1 MHKLA
6 GIMSKLANVYE
17 NLTGRASELAGI
29 YRGLAD
35 RQKMIVLGVGGVVS
49 LLLIVGVL
57 FVLLNAF
64 SEDEV
69 VVEAVPT
76 PEPTP
81 EPKAEPGVTSDKIVF
96 GQSAAFTG
104 PTQSLGWNMRSGI
117 QAAFE
122 EVNRQGGV
130 NGRMLELIFRDDR
143 YEPELT
149 LTNTTALIEDD
160 KVFALIGEVG
170 TPTSR
175 AAIPIAA
182 AAEVP
187 FIAPFTGAYGFLR
200 DGAYPNVIN
209 LRASY
214 NDETE
219 EMIER
224 LTEDLDISRIAVLYQ
239 DDSFGRAGLDGVV
252 MALERRDMAV
262 VGTGIY
268 ARNTTAVKAALLDI
282 RESNPQAII
291 VIGTPAPVATLVKWT
306 RLIETGD
313 EKALVMTTS
322 FAGSNALPEQLGSG
336 GSGVFVTQVVP
347 APTHSS
353 IPVVAEY
360 RQALDSLPMDPNV
373 AVARPEPDPVS
384 LEGYLAGR
392 LAIEALRRC
401 GDDVTRRCFMD
412 AIINGDP
419 IDIGGFRLEYGDG
432 DNQGSDAIFIAAIDE
447 YGHYYSIKSL
457 QDAMQ

>member
-1 MHKLA
+1 MNKLA
-6 GIMSKLANVYE
+6 EVYE
-17 NLTGRASELAGI
+17 NLTRSLIGRINELAVI
-29 YRGLAD
+29 YRGLDD
-35 RQKMIVLGVGGVVS
+35 RQKMIVLGAGAAVS
-49 LLLIVGVL
+49 LLLVIGIVFALVS
-57 FVLLNAF
+57 VF
-64 SEDEV
+64 SGD
-69 VVEAVPT
+69 EAVVQAEPT

-81 EPKAEPGVTSDKIVF
+81 VPESEPGVFPDKVVF
-96 GQSAAFTG
+96 GQSAALSG
-104 PTQSLGWNMRSGI
+104 PTRDLGWNMRAGI

-122 EVNRQGGV
+122 EVNQQGGV

-149 LTNTTALIEDD
+149 ITNTIALIEDD
-160 KVFALIGEVG
+160 NVFALIGEVG

-182 AAEVP
+182 EADVP

-200 DGAYPNVIN
+200 DGAYPNVVN

-219 EMIER
+219 EMVER

-252 MALERRDMAV
+252 AALGRRDMDV

-268 ARNTTAVKAALLDI
+268 PRNTTAVKAALLDI

-360 RQALDSLPMDPNV
+360 RQALDNLPVDPN
-373 AVARPEPDPVS
+373 VARPEPDPVS

-392 LAIEALRRC
+392 LAIEGLFRC
-401 GDDVTRRCFMD
+401 GDDVTRQCFMD

-419 IDIGGFRLEYGDG
+419 IDIGGFGLEYGDG
-432 DNQGSDAIFIAAIDE
+432 DNQGSDAIFIAAIDQ
-447 YGHYYSIKSL
+447 YGHYYSIESL

>member
-1 MHKLA
+1 MNKLA

-35 RQKMIVLGVGGVVS
+35 RQKMIVLGVVGAVS

-69 VVEAVPT
+69 LVEAVPT

-81 EPKAEPGVTSDKIVF
+81 EPKVEPGVTSDKIVF

-104 PTQSLGWNMRSGI
+104 PTQSLGWNMRAGI

-130 NGRMLELIFRDDR
+130 NGRKLELIFRDDR

-182 AAEVP
+182 AADVP

-200 DGAYPNVIN
+200 DGAYSNVIN

-224 LTEDLDISRIAVLYQ
+224 LTKDLDISRVAVLYQ

-252 MALERRDMAV
+252 AALARRDMEV

-313 EKALVMTTS
+313 EKVLVMTTS
-322 FAGSNALPEQLGSG
+322 FAGSNALPNQLGSQ

-373 AVARPEPDPVS
+373 ARPEPDPVS

-401 GDDVTRRCFMD
+401 GDDVTRQCFMD
-412 AIINGDP
+412 AIINRDP

-432 DNQGSDAIFIAAIDE
+432 DNQGSNAIFIAAIDE
-447 YGHYYSIKSL
+447 YGHYYSIESL